1 MIFQVTILGCG
12 AATPTARHSPTA
24 QLVNIHD
31 KYFLID
37 CGEGT
42 QVQMRK
48 FRLKMQRIQCIFIS
62 HLHGDHFFG
71 LIGLISTYALLGRTA
86 PLTIYGPPGLEQII
100 RLQLELSDSHFE
112 YELNF
117 VETKAEG
124 MQLLF
129 EDETIRVSSFPLKH
143 RVVTTGFLFEEKE
156 RPLNVRKSAIAEFRL
171 QPSEILQLKKGLPVE
186 REQETIAVAGATE
199 KPEPAKRY
207 AYCSDTAYLES
218 VIPFIEGS
226 DLLYHEATFLE
237 ADSERAKKTFHSTA
251 IQAATIAK
259 MAQVKQLVIGHY
271 SSRYSDETA
280 FLTEASSVFERTS
293 LANEGLQF
301 NL

>member
-42 QVQMRK
+42 QVQLRK

-86 PLTIYGPPGLEQII
+86 PLTIYGPAGLEQII
-100 RLQLELSDSHFE
+100 RMQLELSDSHFE
-112 YELNF
+112 YDLNF
-117 VETKAEG
+117 VETKADG
-124 MQLLF
+124 KHLLF
-129 EDETIRVSSFPLKH
+129 EDETLQVFSFPLKH

-156 RPLNVRKSAIAEFRL
+156 RPLNVRKSAIAEFHL
-171 QPSEILQLKKGLPVE
+171 QPSEILQLKKGLSVQRENEIIPVVG
-186 REQETIAVAGATE
+186 TTE

-218 VIPFIEGS
+218 VVPFIQGS
-226 DLLYHEATFLE
+226 DLLYHESTFLE
-237 ADSERAKKTFHSTA
+237 VDAERAKKTFHSTA
-251 IQAATIAK
+251 MQAATIAK
-259 MAQVKQLVIGHY
+259 MADVKQLIIGHY
-271 SSRYSDETA
+271 SSRYSDDQE
-280 FLTEASSVFERTS
+280 FLKEASGVFS
-293 LANEGLQF
+293 NAFLANEGLQF

>member
-1 MIFQVTILGCG
+1 
-12 AATPTARHSPTA
+12 
-24 QLVNIHD
+24 
-31 KYFLID
+31 
-37 CGEGT
+37 
-42 QVQMRK
+42 
-48 FRLKMQRIQCIFIS
+48 MQRIQCIFIS

-117 VETKAEG
+117 VETVATGKN
-124 MQLLF
+124 LLF
-129 EDETIRVSSFPLKH
+129 EDETLRVYSFPLKH

-156 RPLNVRKSAIAEFRL
+156 RPLNVRKSAIAEFKL
-171 QPSEILQLKKGLPVE
+171 QPSEILQLKKGMPVE
-186 REQETIAVAGATE
+186 RDREIIAVAGATE

-207 AYCSDTAYLES
+207 AYCSDTAYLEA
-218 VIPFIEGS
+218 VVPHIQDC
-226 DLLYHEATFLE
+226 DLLYHESTFLE
-237 ADSERAKKTFHSTA
+237 VDAERAKKTFHSTA

-259 MAQVKQLVIGHY
+259 MANAKQLVIGHY
-271 SSRYSDETA
+271 SSRYSDDSM
-280 FLTEASSVFERTS
+280 FLTEAISVFENTA